1 MVIVDSNKFEIG
13 VNKFDSLA
21 KVVVMDDGNIQV
33 VESSKDEQEVHREN
47 KLRRKFAEEN
57 IDYQKA
63 LTNSVISTQDPR
75 KGDLDQVERADTT
88 TDLPDV
94 RPSEKTGMQDF
105 TVEPPER
112 ENKEPDLELKKSGSD
127 DDLDETTEETLVQ
140 IQPYVPTKRVS
151 SLTYKNNE
159 VPGKLLLKPEYFKQ
173 MKDDYKLSSSIVHE
187 EELIVLDN
195 DRRVSPGNKFSFVTD
210 ENGRPLLAGGALKS
224 DFPNQRKEVEFHG
237 AEGKNTVNLAI
248 TVQNYVLSKGY
259 PANSYVVVEVVP
271 KRPPVFR

>member
-1 MVIVDSNKFEIG
+1 MEWRAS
-13 VNKFDSLA
+13 
-21 KVVVMDDGNIQV
+21 
-33 VESSKDEQEVHREN
+33 ESG
-47 KLRRKFAEEN
+47 KLRQRQFVNFSIQLGPEN
-57 IDYQKA
+57 CAIICR
-63 LTNSVISTQDPR
+63 LISN
-75 KGDLDQVERADTT
+75 
-88 TDLPDV
+88 
-94 RPSEKTGMQDF
+94 F
-105 TVEPPER
+105 
-112 ENKEPDLELKKSGSD
+112 
-127 DDLDETTEETLVQ
+127 TLVQ